1 MFFAMVFMF
10 CFFLGSLAMFLYL
23 LRKLDTMAR
32 SLSDEH
38 AQMRVLLRA
47 MESRLDKLAHMEKIS
62 AILQGQTEASEETSE
77 KDDRPG
83 HDALLHLSFERPQ
96 PLDGLVDPGLDL
108 NLEPQTWEVPEKQA
122 PEKQAPE
129 KQARDQA

>member
-10 CFFLGSLAMFLYL
+10 CFFLGFLAMFLYL
-23 LRKLDTMAR
+23 LKKLDTIAR

-47 MESRLDKLAHMEKIS
+47 MESRLDKLAHMEKVS
-62 AILQGQTEASEETSE
+62 AILQGQMEGNEEMHDKGDE
-77 KDDRPG
+77 RAG

-96 PLDGLVDPGLDL
+96 PLDGHVDPGLDL
-108 NLEPQTWEVPEKQA
+108 NIEPQAWELADKQT
-122 PEKQAPE
+122 KNQ
-129 KQARDQA
+129 D